1 MGLLWLGFATG
12 LVGLSFSQKKIM
24 YIARYSVFAC
34 NITFYIGRR
43 R

>member
-1 MGLLWLGFATG
+1 MGLLGLSFATG

-24 YIARYSVFAC
+24 YIARYSVVAC